1 MAPRTIIDDTEEFNR
16 RIKSIRRLQKAK
28 TQRINSIR
36 KLLKT
41 RAQKPIRATPIKIME
56 KDEVDDGRKSKVLSK
71 TLEEHDQLK
80 ISRVPMEGVNLIPNA
95 SQGDFLPEK
104 EQPPSSTPIKLPTK
118 PTLHSSISPENSEH
132 GILSEKKSSNFFR
145 KVELDFLSSRL
156 DGIMKRISTP
166 KIEIAE
172 LLAFIGAVQDINA
185 AHPLP
190 PEFLYKI
197 LSDLA
202 EASDIG
208 KHTYFTNDSFPKL
221 IAQIINKTL

>member
-1 MAPRTIIDDTEEFNR
+1 
-16 RIKSIRRLQKAK
+16 
-28 TQRINSIR
+28 
-36 KLLKT
+36 
-41 RAQKPIRATPIKIME
+41 ME
-56 KDEVDDGRKSKVLSK
+56 KNGVNDERKSKVLFK
-71 TLEEHDQLK
+71 TIEGHDQLK
-80 ISRVPMEGVNLIPNA
+80 FSRIPMEGVKLIPNA
-95 SQGDFLPEK
+95 SQEDFLPEK
-104 EQPPSSTPIKLPTK
+104 EQPPSSTTK
-118 PTLHSSISPENSEH
+118 PTLHSSISSENYEH

-202 EASDIG
+202 EASDISE
-208 KHTYFTNDSFPKL
+208 HTYFTNNSFPKI

>member
-1 MAPRTIIDDTEEFNR
+1 M
-16 RIKSIRRLQKAK
+16 
-28 TQRINSIR
+28 
-36 KLLKT
+36 
-41 RAQKPIRATPIKIME
+41 KPIRATPIKIME
-56 KDEVDDGRKSKVLSK
+56 KDEVNDGRKSKVLSK

-80 ISRVPMEGVNLIPNA
+80 MSRVPMEGVNLIPNV

-104 EQPPSSTPIKLPTK
+104 EQPPSSTTK
-118 PTLHSSISPENSEH
+118 PTLHSSISSENSEH

-166 KIEIAE
+166 KIEIVE

-185 AHPLP
+185 VRPLP
-190 PEFLYKI
+190 SEFLNKI

-202 EASDIG
+202 EASDISE
-208 KHTYFTNDSFPKL
+208 HTYFTNDSFTKI

>member
-1 MAPRTIIDDTEEFNR
+1 MI
-16 RIKSIRRLQKAK
+16 
-28 TQRINSIR
+28 
-36 KLLKT
+36 LK
-41 RAQKPIRATPIKIME
+41 
-56 KDEVDDGRKSKVLSK
+56 
-71 TLEEHDQLK
+71 
-80 ISRVPMEGVNLIPNA
+80 
-95 SQGDFLPEK
+95 
-104 EQPPSSTPIKLPTK
+104 
-118 PTLHSSISPENSEH
+118 SSIGELSRSVDYKKLKPKELIQFGSYLRLEPKSPLE
-132 GILSEKKSSNFFR
+132 LLPKKSSNFFR

-156 DGIMKRISTP
+156 DGIMKHISTP

-202 EASDIG
+202 EASDISE
-208 KHTYFTNDSFPKL
+208 HTYFTNDNFPKI